1 MVFSCKSR
9 SLLLLKHFWLA
20 VTPSVTWRSI
30 AQRLRAYL
38 WRPSLD
44 FALFFTKMYSW
55 LFSTILVCQR
65 ASGGHALITR
75 SLRKTQEINRKRGCY
90 ALLTRT
96 KNFWGRVLMSTRDCT
111 ETAVTTKCINKCSG
125 SRVSLITEVG
135 YGMEWWSA
143 K

>member
-9 SLLLLKHFWLA
+9 SLLLLKHFWVA

-44 FALFFTKMYSW
+44 FVYSCFT
-55 LFSTILVCQR
+55 LVCPR

-75 SLRKTQEINRKRGCY
+75 SLRKTQEINRRGCY
-90 ALLTRT
+90 ALLSQMIIC
-96 KNFWGRVLMSTRDCT
+96 GRSLHKIGGGICISADYFNCLMFLCFFFFFSCVGMRMLLY
-111 ETAVTTKCINKCSG
+111 TT
-125 SRVSLITEVG
+125 LF
-135 YGMEWWSA
+135 
-143 K
+143 